1 MIILVALLWTLS
13 NLSIYFLKMLAPCLL
28 AVLDD
33 ESDQGDLQVFDIFH
47 AFVCVGPTNCP

>member
-13 NLSIYFLKMLAPCLL
+13 NVSIYFLKMLAPCLL